1 MYLIQKATSIVKD
14 WTLNEESAFEVLRL
28 FISSESSLLDEYET
42 NPSIELENN
51 ILSKLNSF
59 ACDYLFAN
67 DLSYL

>member
-1 MYLIQKATSIVKD
+1 MYLIQKATTIVKQ

-28 FISSESSLLDEYET
+28 FISSESNLLDEYET
-42 NPSIELENN
+42 NPSVELENN
-51 ILSKLNSF
+51 ILSKLESF